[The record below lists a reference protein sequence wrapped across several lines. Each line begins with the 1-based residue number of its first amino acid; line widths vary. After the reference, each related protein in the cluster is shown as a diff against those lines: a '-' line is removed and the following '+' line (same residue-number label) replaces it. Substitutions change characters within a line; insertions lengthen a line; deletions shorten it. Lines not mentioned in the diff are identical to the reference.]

1 MEPLNE
7 AILFSVFTRRIK
19 KIRGIHNEIRSLLS
33 LWLAT
38 VCISH
43 ARRYSYAI
51 FKRCAI
57 RITYSGGEKVG
68 FKGARERFKALSHA
82 LEKADFER
90 DGMRAI
96 LLGTSVTRVESISRG
111 AAGKGKPKEGGASS
125 LVGINFKG

>member
-1 MEPLNE
+1 MEYTTKFE
-7 AILFSVFTRRIK
+7 ACF
-19 KIRGIHNEIRSLLS
+19 LS
-33 LWLAT
+33 GWLRFG
-38 VCISH
+38 CISH

-68 FKGARERFKALSHA
+68 FKGARARARERFKALSHA

-111 AAGKGKPKEGGASS
+111 AAGKGKPREGAAHRLLLG
-125 LVGINFKG
+125 

>member
-1 MEPLNE
+1 MEYTTKFE
-7 AILFSVFTRRIK
+7 ACF
-19 KIRGIHNEIRSLLS
+19 LS
-33 LWLAT
+33 GWLRFG
-38 VCISH
+38 CISH

-90 DGMRAI
+90 GGMRAI